1 MRQGKLFVISGPSG
15 AGKGTICNE
24 LIKTGNFALS
34 VSMTTRAPRTGEI
47 PGKSYFFVT
56 EEEFVRTIEEGGFL
70 EHAQIYGNRY
80 GTPKGPVLRQ
90 LAEGKD
96 VILEIEMQGAL
107 SVKRSYPDAV
117 LIFILPPSLAVL
129 RQRLSGRG
137 TETEEEIEKRSSQC
151 LSEIRMINDY
161 DYYVI
166 NDVLSDAVADAL
178 AIVRA
183 EQLSTGA
190 GCGELIR
197 KYEEE

>member
-129 RQRLSGRG
+129 RQRLAGRG

-161 DYYVI
+161 DYYVV

>member
-56 EEEFVRTIEEGGFL
+56 EEEFVRAIEEGGFL

-90 LAEGKD
+90 LAEGRD

-129 RQRLSGRG
+129 RQRLAGRG
-137 TETEEEIEKRSSQC
+137 TETAEEIEKRSSQC

-161 DYYVI
+161 DYYVV

-190 GCGELIR
+190 GCDELIR

>member
-34 VSMTTRAPRTGEI
+34 VSMTTRTPRTGEI

-90 LAEGKD
+90 LAEGRD

-129 RQRLSGRG
+129 RQRLAGRG

-161 DYYVI
+161 DYYVV

-190 GCGELIR
+190 GCDELIR

>member
-129 RQRLSGRG
+129 RQRLAGRG

-161 DYYVI
+161 DYYVV
-166 NDVLSDAVADAL
+166 NDVLSDA
-178 AIVRA
+178 
-183 EQLSTGA
+183 
-190 GCGELIR
+190 
-197 KYEEE
+197 

>member
-1 MRQGKLFVISGPSG
+1 MHQGKLFVISGPSG
-15 AGKGTICNE
+15 AGKGTICSE
-24 LIKTGNFALS
+24 LIKTGSFALS
-34 VSMTTRAPRTGEI
+34 VSMTTRAPRTGEV
-47 PGKSYFFVT
+47 PGVSYFFVS

-80 GTPKGPVLRQ
+80 GTPKVPVLKQ
-90 LAEGKD
+90 LSEGKD

-107 SVKRSYPDAV
+107 NVKRSYPDAV

-129 RQRLSGRG
+129 RRRLAGRG
-137 TETEEEIEKRSSQC
+137 TETPEEIEKRSSQC
-151 LSEIRMINDY
+151 LSEIRMVSDY
-161 DYYVI
+161 DYFII
-166 NDVLSDAVADAL
+166 NDELSAAVADAL

-183 EQLSTGA
+183 EHLSTGA

>member
-129 RQRLSGRG
+129 RQRLAGRG